1 MCRRKTRYWNILV
14 WNPSGCVLPHV
25 SFPLPLVSGLIST
38 LWKLTGYGGTGFSLP
53 ECATSDMTIDGYRI
67 PAGTPCIIDWW
78 RLNSLSEV
86 WQRDGYSGTSFQPQ
100 RFRSLS
106 PQDYRWSFLRFG
118 LESRTC
124 IGKNISGI
132 LMKTFLVGVLQK
144 FDLQS
149 VGPNGEDM
157 SETRKD
163 RFTVTPDKRVRLVSL

>member
-1 MCRRKTRYWNILV
+1 
-14 WNPSGCVLPHV
+14 
-25 SFPLPLVSGLIST
+25 
-38 LWKLTGYGGTGFSLP
+38 
-53 ECATSDMTIDGYRI
+53 MTIDGYRI

-78 RLNSLSEV
+78 RLNTQSPV
-86 WQRDGYSGTSFQPQ
+86 WQQGGYSGTSFRPE

-118 LESRTC
+118 LGSRKC
-124 IGKNISGI
+124 IGKNVSGV

-149 VGPNGEDM
+149 VGPTSEEEM

-163 RFTVTPDKRVRLVSL
+163 RFTVTPDKRVRLLSL

>member
-1 MCRRKTRYWNILV
+1 
-14 WNPSGCVLPHV
+14 
-25 SFPLPLVSGLIST
+25 
-38 LWKLTGYGGTGFSLP
+38 
-53 ECATSDMTIDGYRI
+53 MTIDGYRI

-78 RLNSLSEV
+78 RLNTQSPV
-86 WQRDGYSGTSFQPQ
+86 WQQAGHSGTCFRPE

-118 LESRTC
+118 LGARKC
-124 IGKNISGI
+124 IGKNVSGV

-149 VGPNGEDM
+149 VGPTSEEEM

-163 RFTVTPDKRVRLVSL
+163 RFTVTPDKRVRLLSL